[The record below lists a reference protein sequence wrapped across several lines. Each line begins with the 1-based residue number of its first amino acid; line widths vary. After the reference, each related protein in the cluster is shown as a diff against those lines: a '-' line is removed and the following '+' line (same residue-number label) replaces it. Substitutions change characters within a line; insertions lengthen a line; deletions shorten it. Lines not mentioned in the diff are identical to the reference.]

1 MIPFNQ
7 REDLNPI
14 CPYCKKEIKEILYRE
29 LKGDLGKRCLY
40 FCPECRAALAQG
52 FDYGAVNIYVGVG
65 FLIR

>member
-40 FCPECRAALAQG
+40 FCPECRAAL
-52 FDYGAVNIYVGVG
+52 GVSHRKG
-65 FLIR
+65 LTMGL